1 MTNSQTLTLALSQ
14 REREGVRV
22 ALSPWCL
29 TGHWESGLPYVFDI
43 HPLLPKVS
51 AMVDPAV
58 DSERKG
64 FRYLDVITAF
74 FVAVLLISN
83 TVSVKLV
90 HLWIFTYDGGTI
102 LFPLSYIFGDVLTEV
117 YGFGRSRKVIWL
129 GFACTLLMANV
140 YILVG
145 RVPAA
150 RGWPFQKDYVNILG
164 LVPRIVIASLIA
176 YFAGEFSNSFVLAR
190 MKIWTRGRWLWT
202 RTIGSTI
209 VGEFVDTLLFVSIAF
224 LGATG
229 FPTRVLVAVLVSNY
243 IFKVGV
249 EVVFTPL
256 TYAIV
261 GFLKRREQEDYYDY
275 HTDFNPFHGGEGE
288 PPRTPRAPRAMVGT
302 GRTRPELV
310 TFACILAFAAAQL
323 LIFKVEG
330 QALAPATTLYL
341 VLNALLILLA
351 TAGLWRMKRWALSLA
366 AALFLANQGILL
378 LAHAWH
384 MWTLASVL
392 PVAMVLLYFRRMD

>member
-1 MTNSQTLTLALSQ
+1 MTEPDRQPS
-14 REREGVRV
+14 
-22 ALSPWCL
+22 
-29 TGHWESGLPYVFDI
+29 
-43 HPLLPKVS
+43 
-51 AMVDPAV
+51 
-58 DSERKG
+58 KG

-90 HLWIFTYDGGTI
+90 HLWIFTFDGGTI
-102 LFPLSYIFGDVLTEV
+102 LFPLSYIFGDILTEV
-117 YGFGRSRKVIWL
+117 YGFSRSRKVIWL

-145 RVPAA
+145 RIPAA
-150 RGWPFQKDYVNILG
+150 AGWPFQSDYVNILG

-190 MKIWTRGRWLWT
+190 MKVWTRGRWLWT

-224 LGATG
+224 LGASG

-249 EVVFTPL
+249 EVLFTPL

-275 HTDFNPFHGGEGE
+275 HTDFNPFHDH
-288 PPRTPRAPRAMVGT
+288 A
-302 GRTRPELV
+302 GRTRPDLV
-310 TFACILAFAAAQL
+310 IFACILAFAAAQL
-323 LIFKVEG
+323 LIFRVEG
-330 QALAPATTLYL
+330 QALAATTTLYL
-341 VLNALLILLA
+341 VFDALLILLA
-351 TAGLWRMKRWALSLA
+351 AVGLWRLRRWALFLA

-384 MWTLASVL
+384 LWTLASLL
-392 PVAMVLLYFRRMD
+392 PVVMALWHMRRMS

>member
-1 MTNSQTLTLALSQ
+1 M
-14 REREGVRV
+14 
-22 ALSPWCL
+22 
-29 TGHWESGLPYVFDI
+29 
-43 HPLLPKVS
+43 
-51 AMVDPAV
+51 M
-58 DSERKG
+58 DSDRKG

-90 HLWIFTYDGGTI
+90 HFWIFTYDGGTI
-102 LFPLSYIFGDVLTEV
+102 LFPLSYIFGDILTEV

-145 RVPAA
+145 RIPAA
-150 RGWPFQKDYVNILG
+150 ADWPFQRDYVNILG

-176 YFAGEFSNSFVLAR
+176 YFAGEFSNSYVLAK
-190 MKIWTRGRWLWT
+190 MKIWTRGRWLWS

-209 VGEFVDTLLFVSIAF
+209 VGEFVDTLLFVAIAF

-229 FPTRVLVAVLVSNY
+229 FPTRVLLAVLVSNY

-261 GFLKRREQEDYYDY
+261 GFLKRREQEDHYDY
-275 HTDFNPFHGGEGE
+275 HTDFNPFHAGGDMTQLSSIGIVSQAGNSDLV
-288 PPRTPRAPRAMVGT
+288 PSAAKVTVSSLR
-302 GRTRPELV
+302 RPNLV

-323 LIFKVEG
+323 LIFRAEG
-330 QALAPATTLYL
+330 QSLVPATTLYL
-341 VLNALLILLA
+341 VFNALLILAA
-351 TAGLWRMKRWALSLA
+351 TVGLWRMKRWALLLA
-366 AALFLANQGILL
+366 AALFLANQGVLL

-384 MWTLASVL
+384 LWTLASIL
-392 PVAMVLLYFRRMD
+392 PVAMALWYCRRMG

>member
-1 MTNSQTLTLALSQ
+1 M
-14 REREGVRV
+14 
-22 ALSPWCL
+22 
-29 TGHWESGLPYVFDI
+29 
-43 HPLLPKVS
+43 
-51 AMVDPAV
+51 

-64 FRYLDVITAF
+64 FRYLDVITAL

-90 HLWIFTYDGGTI
+90 HFWLFTYDGGTI
-102 LFPLSYIFGDVLTEV
+102 LFPLSYIFGDILTEV
-117 YGFGRSRKVIWL
+117 YGFSRSRKVIWL

-145 RVPAA
+145 RIPAA
-150 RGWPFQKDYVNILG
+150 RGWPFQQDYVNILG

-176 YFAGEFSNSFVLAR
+176 YFAGEFSNSFILAR
-190 MKIWTRGRWLWT
+190 MKVWTRGRWLWT

-249 EVVFTPL
+249 EVLFTPL

-261 GFLKRREQEDYYDY
+261 GFLKRREQEDYYD
-275 HTDFNPFHGGEGE
+275 
-288 PPRTPRAPRAMVGT
+288 
-302 GRTRPELV
+302 
-310 TFACILAFAAAQL
+310 
-323 LIFKVEG
+323 
-330 QALAPATTLYL
+330 
-341 VLNALLILLA
+341 
-351 TAGLWRMKRWALSLA
+351 
-366 AALFLANQGILL
+366 
-378 LAHAWH
+378 
-384 MWTLASVL
+384 
-392 PVAMVLLYFRRMD
+392 

>member
-1 MTNSQTLTLALSQ
+1 MT
-14 REREGVRV
+14 
-22 ALSPWCL
+22 
-29 TGHWESGLPYVFDI
+29 ESDRQP
-43 HPLLPKVS
+43 S
-51 AMVDPAV
+51 
-58 DSERKG
+58 KG
-64 FRYLDVITAF
+64 FHYLDVITAF

-102 LFPLSYIFGDVLTEV
+102 LFPLSYIFGDILTEV
-117 YGFGRSRKVIWL
+117 YGFSRSRKVIWL

-145 RVPAA
+145 RIPAA
-150 RGWPFQKDYVNILG
+150 AGWPFQNDYVNILG

-176 YFAGEFSNSFVLAR
+176 YFAGEFSNSFILAR
-190 MKIWTRGRWLWT
+190 MKIWTRGRWLWS

-249 EVVFTPL
+249 EVIFTPV

-275 HTDFNPFHGGEGE
+275 HTDFNPFHEQ
-288 PPRTPRAPRAMVGT
+288 A
-302 GRTRPELV
+302 GRTRPDLV

-323 LIFKVEG
+323 LIFRVEG
-330 QALAPATTLYL
+330 QSLAPATTLYL
-341 VLNALLILLA
+341 VFNALLILFA
-351 TAGLWRMKRWALSLA
+351 TVGLWRMKRWALSLA
-366 AALFLANQGILL
+366 ATLFLANQGILF

-384 MWTLASVL
+384 PWTLASVL
-392 PVAMVLLYFRRMD
+392 PVAMALWHFRQMG

>member
-1 MTNSQTLTLALSQ
+1 
-14 REREGVRV
+14 V
-22 ALSPWCL
+22 
-29 TGHWESGLPYVFDI
+29 SGPSL
-43 HPLLPKVS
+43 
-51 AMVDPAV
+51 

-64 FRYLDVITAF
+64 FRYLDVITAV

-90 HLWIFTYDGGTI
+90 HFWLFTYDGGTI
-102 LFPLSYIFGDVLTEV
+102 LFPLSYIFGDILTEV
-117 YGFGRSRKVIWL
+117 YGFSRSRKVIWL

-145 RVPAA
+145 RIPAA
-150 RGWPFQKDYVNILG
+150 ADWPFQQDYVNILG

-176 YFAGEFSNSFVLAR
+176 YFAGEFSNSFILAR
-190 MKIWTRGRWLWT
+190 MKVWTRGRWLWT

-249 EVVFTPL
+249 EVVFTPV

-275 HTDFNPFHGGEGE
+275 HTDFNPFHGGQAE
-288 PPRTPRAPRAMVGT
+288 PPRSREET
-302 GRTRPELV
+302 GRTRPDLV

-323 LIFKVEG
+323 LIFRVEG

-341 VLNALLILLA
+341 VFNALLILLA
-351 TAGLWRMKRWALSLA
+351 TVGLWRMKRWALALA

-378 LAHAWH
+378 LVHAWQV
-384 MWTLASVL
+384 WTLASIL
-392 PVAMVLLYFRRMD
+392 PVAMALRHFRRMG

>member
-1 MTNSQTLTLALSQ
+1 LTTSQKS
-14 REREGVRV
+14 
-22 ALSPWCL
+22 
-29 TGHWESGLPYVFDI
+29 
-43 HPLLPKVS
+43 
-51 AMVDPAV
+51 
-58 DSERKG
+58 
-64 FRYLDVITAF
+64 FRYLDVITAL

-90 HLWIFTYDGGTI
+90 RFWAFTFDGGTI
-102 LFPLSYIFGDVLTEV
+102 LFPLSYIFGDILTEV
-117 YGFGRSRKVIWL
+117 YGFSRSRKVIWL

-145 RVPAA
+145 RIPAA
-150 RGWPFQKDYVNILG
+150 QDWPFQQDYVNILG

-176 YFAGEFSNSFVLAR
+176 YFAGEFSNSYVLAR
-190 MKIWTRGRWLWT
+190 MKVWTHGRWLWT

-229 FPTRVLVAVLVSNY
+229 FPTSVLVAVLVSNY

-261 GFLKRREQEDYYDY
+261 GFLKRREREDFYDY
-275 HTDFNPFHGGEGE
+275 HTDFNPFHGGGDMTELSDNSDRV
-288 PPRTPRAPRAMVGT
+288 PRLDPSRR
-302 GRTRPELV
+302 RPDLV
-310 TFACILAFAAAQL
+310 TFACILAFAVAQL

-341 VLNALLILLA
+341 VLNALLILAA
-351 TAGLWRMKRWALSLA
+351 TIGFWRMKRWALALA
-366 AALFLANQGILL
+366 AALFLANQGVLV

-384 MWTLASVL
+384 LWTLASVL
-392 PVAMVLLYFRRMD
+392 PVAMALWHLRRMS

>member
-1 MTNSQTLTLALSQ
+1 
-14 REREGVRV
+14 
-22 ALSPWCL
+22 
-29 TGHWESGLPYVFDI
+29 
-43 HPLLPKVS
+43 
-51 AMVDPAV
+51 MVDPAV
-58 DSERKG
+58 SSERKS

-90 HLWIFTYDGGTI
+90 HFWIFTYDGGTI
-102 LFPLSYIFGDVLTEV
+102 LFPLSYIFGDILTEV
-117 YGFGRSRKVIWL
+117 YGFSRSRKVIWL

-145 RVPAA
+145 RIPAA
-150 RGWPFQKDYVNILG
+150 QGWPFQQDYVNILG

-176 YFAGEFSNSFVLAR
+176 YFAGEFSNSYTLAK
-190 MKIWTRGRWLWT
+190 MKIWTRGRWLWS

-229 FPTRVLVAVLVSNY
+229 YPTRVLVAVLVSNY

-249 EVVFTPL
+249 EVLFTPL

-261 GFLKRREQEDYYDY
+261 GFLKHREQEDFYDY
-275 HTDFNPFHGGEGE
+275 HTDFNPFHGGGDMTHSSSNGIVSQAE
-288 PPRTPRAPRAMVGT
+288 PNLH
-302 GRTRPELV
+302 RPNLV
-310 TFACILAFAAAQL
+310 TFACILAFATAQL

-330 QALAPATTLYL
+330 QELVPATTLYL
-341 VLNALLILLA
+341 VFNALLILLA
-351 TAGLWRMKRWALSLA
+351 TVGLWRMKRWALTLA
-366 AALFLANQGILL
+366 AALFLANQGILF
-378 LAHAWH
+378 LARAWH
-384 MWTLASVL
+384 PWTLASVL
-392 PVAMVLLYFRRMD
+392 PVATALWCSRRMG

>member
-1 MTNSQTLTLALSQ
+1 M
-14 REREGVRV
+14 
-22 ALSPWCL
+22 
-29 TGHWESGLPYVFDI
+29 
-43 HPLLPKVS
+43 
-51 AMVDPAV
+51 
-58 DSERKG
+58 DSERRG

-102 LFPLSYIFGDVLTEV
+102 LFPLSYIFGDILTEV
-117 YGFGRSRKVIWL
+117 YGFSRSRKVIWL

-145 RVPAA
+145 RIPAA
-150 RGWPFQKDYVNILG
+150 ADWPFQQDYVNILG

-176 YFAGEFSNSFVLAR
+176 YFAGEFSNSYVLAR
-190 MKIWTRGRWLWT
+190 MKVWTRGRWLWS

-229 FPTRVLVAVLVSNY
+229 FPTHVLVAVLVSNY

-261 GFLKRREQEDYYDY
+261 GFLKRREQVDFYDY
-275 HTDFNPFHGGEGE
+275 HTDFNPFHGGEEE
-288 PPRTPRAPRAMVGT
+288 PPRTPRAPRPGDGT
-302 GRTRPELV
+302 GRTRPNLV
-310 TFACILAFAAAQL
+310 TFTCILAFAAAQL
-323 LIFKVEG
+323 LIFRVEG

-341 VLNALLILLA
+341 VSNALLILLA
-351 TAGLWRMKRWALSLA
+351 TVGLWRMRRWALRLA
-366 AALFLANQGILL
+366 AALFLANQGILV

-384 MWTLASVL
+384 PWTLASVL
-392 PVAMVLLYFRRMD
+392 PVAMAFWYFKRMR

>member
-1 MTNSQTLTLALSQ
+1 M
-14 REREGVRV
+14 
-22 ALSPWCL
+22 
-29 TGHWESGLPYVFDI
+29 
-43 HPLLPKVS
+43 
-51 AMVDPAV
+51 

-64 FRYLDVITAF
+64 FRYLDVITAL

-102 LFPLSYIFGDVLTEV
+102 LFPLSYIFGDILTEV

-145 RVPAA
+145 RIPAA
-150 RGWPFQKDYVNILG
+150 AGWPFQQDYVNILG

-176 YFAGEFSNSFVLAR
+176 YFAGEFSNSFILAR
-190 MKIWTRGRWLWT
+190 MKVWTRGRWLWS

-229 FPTRVLVAVLVSNY
+229 FPTHVLVAVLVSNY

-275 HTDFNPFHGGEGE
+275 HTDFNPFHDQ
-288 PPRTPRAPRAMVGT
+288 A
-302 GRTRPELV
+302 GRTRPDLV

-323 LIFKVEG
+323 LIFRVEG

-341 VLNALLILLA
+341 VFNALLILLA
-351 TAGLWRMKRWALSLA
+351 TVGLWRMKRWALTLA
-366 AALFLANQGILL
+366 AALFLANQGILV
-378 LAHAWH
+378 LAHTWH
-384 MWTLASVL
+384 AWTLASFL
-392 PVAMVLLYFRRMD
+392 PVAMALLHFRRMR

>member
-1 MTNSQTLTLALSQ
+1 MT
-14 REREGVRV
+14 
-22 ALSPWCL
+22 
-29 TGHWESGLPYVFDI
+29 ESARQP
-43 HPLLPKVS
+43 S
-51 AMVDPAV
+51 
-58 DSERKG
+58 KG

-102 LFPLSYIFGDVLTEV
+102 LFPLSYIFGDILTEV
-117 YGFGRSRKVIWL
+117 YGFSRSRKIIWL

-145 RVPAA
+145 RIPAA
-150 RGWPFQKDYVNILG
+150 AGWPFQKDYVNILG

-176 YFAGEFSNSFVLAR
+176 YFAGEFSNSYVLAR
-190 MKIWTRGRWLWT
+190 MKVLTKGRWLWS

-261 GFLKRREQEDYYDY
+261 GFLKRREQEDYYDC
-275 HTDFNPFHGGEGE
+275 HTDFNPFHDQAG
-288 PPRTPRAPRAMVGT
+288 RA
-302 GRTRPELV
+302 RPDLV

-323 LIFKVEG
+323 LIFRVEG

-341 VLNALLILLA
+341 VCNALLILLA
-351 TAGLWRMKRWALSLA
+351 TVGLWRMKRWALFLA

-384 MWTLASVL
+384 PWTLASVL
-392 PVAMVLLYFRRMD
+392 PVAMAFWHLRRMG